1 MKHTLTNVAVFLFT
15 AAVLLLVVFYVPLGW
30 LLIPVLFI
38 WATSNAVR
46 ALKSRAIRKHA

>member
-1 MKHTLTNVAVFLFT
+1 MKFLANVAVFLFT

-38 WATSNAVR
+38 WATADTVR
-46 ALKSRAIRKHA
+46 ALRSRASRKHA